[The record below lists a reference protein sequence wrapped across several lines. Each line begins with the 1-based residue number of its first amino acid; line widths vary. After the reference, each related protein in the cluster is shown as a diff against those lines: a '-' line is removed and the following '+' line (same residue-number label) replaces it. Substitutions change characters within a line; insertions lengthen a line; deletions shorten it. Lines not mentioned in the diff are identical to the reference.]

1 MHSVI
6 RTWSLVILATLCM
19 PALAADAWDE
29 LRHGGVVV
37 VMRHAITEPGT
48 GDPPG
53 FRADDCTTQRNL
65 SVQGR
70 AQAERMGAL
79 FASRGVVPF
88 AVFSSARCRCIDTG
102 KLAFPSIKVAHLP
115 ALDSVFS
122 DNSRASGQTAALLN
136 ALQRIPQTPQAGIT
150 VWVTHQANIA
160 ALTGEYVGMGEA
172 LVLRTDGAGKFSVR
186 GRLGPPAN

>member
-6 RTWSLVILATLCM
+6 RTWSLVILAVLCM
-19 PALAADAWDE
+19 PALAADVWDE
-29 LRHGGVVV
+29 LRQGGVVV

-53 FRADDCTTQRNL
+53 FRADDCATQRNL
-65 SVQGR
+65 SAQGR

-79 FASRGVVPF
+79 FASRGILPV

-102 KLAFPSIKVAHLP
+102 KLAFPSVKVSHLP

-122 DNSRASGQTAALLN
+122 DSSRASGQTAALRD
-136 ALQRIPQTPQAGIT
+136 ALQRIPQTPQAGVM

-172 LVLRTDGAGKFSVR
+172 LILRPDGDGEFSVR
-186 GRLGPPAN
+186 GRLSPPAN